1 MEGEICMKSIY
12 VAAAMA
18 AVAAVVP
25 TYADAKQGD
34 VLVRARAI
42 LVAPTEESGGIEPAF
57 PSDGVS
63 VSNAFAPEV
72 DITYFVA
79 EHIGLELVAATT
91 KHDVKGKGGLEPLGK
106 LVDTWVLPPTL
117 TLQYH
122 IKPNGKVRP
131 YVGVGV
137 NYTHFY
143 NEDASD
149 NLENAIGDTKVNL
162 SDSFGYALQAGAD
175 FDVGNNLFF
184 NLDVKYID
192 IDTKARLTTG
202 GLENRV
208 KVSLDPIVAGIGV
221 GMRL

>member
-1 MEGEICMKSIY
+1 MKSIY
-12 VAAAMA
+12 VAAAMAAVA

-79 EHIGLELVAATT
+79 EHIGLELIAATT

-175 FDVGNNLFF
+175 FDVGNNLFL

>member
-1 MEGEICMKSIY
+1 M
-12 VAAAMA
+12 
-18 AVAAVVP
+18 
-25 TYADAKQGD
+25 
-34 VLVRARAI
+34 
-42 LVAPTEESGGIEPAF
+42 
-57 PSDGVS
+57 S

-79 EHIGLELVAATT
+79 EHIGLELIAATT

-131 YVGVGV
+131 YVGVGL

-175 FDVGNNLFF
+175 FDVGNNLFL